1 MEVYFSFGLQYSTRV
16 PSGEMLIR
24 KALQKNA
31 IKHDHPT
38 SSNNIGLGMHRSS
51 KWFVFF
57 VFLTPLWPGIAQ
69 EQLSLEAVSAPIP
82 EGLETVEF
90 YSSAVDR
97 DMKFDIVLPASYAAS
112 GDMNYPV
119 LYLLHG
125 FMQNYTVWGR
135 NLAAAYYSRLMGD
148 VILVLPDGGN
158 SWFVNYAKSENGETN
173 NWENHIVEDVI
184 GYVDSHYRTEA
195 RREGRAISGL
205 SMGGFGAFALGL
217 RRPQLFV
224 SIGSTSGALSYARTA
239 AQAIRAG
246 VDRQANQQDAQRDA
260 RIAQAD
266 ALISQIIDI
275 PGFSTQIERAPAGVD
290 FETAEQADAYDPFAI
305 IYKVPKSQMPHIY
318 LDSGTEDGLINEA
331 REIMQILILN
341 NVSFNYMQSAGKHNS
356 EYWRRSIGHMISI
369 QREVMHRA
377 LGNRP

>member
-1 MEVYFSFGLQYSTRV
+1 MFKSRYLPPWLVL
-16 PSGEMLIR
+16 
-24 KALQKNA
+24 
-31 IKHDHPT
+31 
-38 SSNNIGLGMHRSS
+38 
-51 KWFVFF
+51 
-57 VFLTPLWPGIAQ
+57 LTTLWVSQAIAQ
-69 EQLSLEAVSAPIP
+69 NPLSLEAVTAPIP

-90 YSSAVDR
+90 YSPAVDR
-97 DMKFDIVLPASYAAS
+97 TMKFDVVLPASYNS
-112 GDMNYPV
+112 SDEHYPV

-135 NLAAAYYSRLMGD
+135 NLAAAYYARLMGD

-158 SWFVNYAKSENGETN
+158 SWFVNYAKNNDGQSN
-173 NWENHIVEDVI
+173 NWEDHVVEDVI

-217 RRPQLFV
+217 RRPHLFI

-239 AQAIRAG
+239 AAALRTG
-246 VDRQANQQDAQRDA
+246 VDRQTQEDNSERDA
-260 RIAQAD
+260 RIAEAD

-275 PGFSTQIERAPAGVD
+275 PGFSTQSERTPTAID
-290 FETAEQADAYDPFAI
+290 FETPEQADAYDPFNVV
-305 IYKVPKSQMPHIY
+305 YKVPKSQMPHIY

-331 REIMQILILN
+331 REFMQILLLN
-341 NVSFNYMQSAGKHNS
+341 NVPFNYMQTSGKHNS
-356 EYWRRSIGHMISI
+356 EYWRRSVGHMLSV

>member
-1 MEVYFSFGLQYSTRV
+1 MQIWKGR
-16 PSGEMLIR
+16 
-24 KALQKNA
+24 QKNA
-31 IKHDHPT
+31 IKRDYP
-38 SSNNIGLGMHRSS
+38 IYVLIRLFMRSFS
-51 KWFVFF
+51 KWSIFIALAF
-57 VFLTPLWPGIAQ
+57 PLWASAQ

-82 EGLETVEF
+82 DGLETVEF
-90 YSSAVDR
+90 YSPAVDR
-97 DMKFDIVLPASYAAS
+97 EMKFDIVLPASYANS
-112 GDMNYPV
+112 DQNYPV

-158 SWFVNYAKSENGETN
+158 SWFVNYAKSENGQTN

-184 GYVDSHYRTEA
+184 SYVDSHYRTEA

-217 RRPQLFV
+217 RRPHLFV
-224 SIGSTSGALSYARTA
+224 SIGSTSGALSYARSA
-239 AQAIRAG
+239 AEAIRAG
-246 VDRQANQQDAQRDA
+246 VDRQANMQDEERAA
-260 RIAQAD
+260 RIAEAD
-266 ALISQIIDI
+266 ALISQIINI

-290 FETAEQADAYDPFAI
+290 FETAEQADAYDPFSI
-305 IYKVPKSQMPHIY
+305 IYKVPKSQMPRIY
-318 LDSGTEDGLINEA
+318 IDSGTEDGLINEA
-331 REIMQILILN
+331 REIMQVLILN
-341 NVSFNYMQSAGKHNS
+341 NVSFNYMQSEGKHNS
-356 EYWRRSIGHMISI
+356 EYWRRSIGHMLSI